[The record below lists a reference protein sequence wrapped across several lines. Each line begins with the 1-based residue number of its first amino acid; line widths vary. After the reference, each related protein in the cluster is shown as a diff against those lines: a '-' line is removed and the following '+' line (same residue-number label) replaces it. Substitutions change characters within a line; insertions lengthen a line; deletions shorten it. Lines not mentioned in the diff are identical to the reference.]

1 MKKFFYL
8 ISGIYGQW
16 FLKLF
21 FLSLLILLLSIILGT
36 GLTLLRQSQNRLTRI
51 IYRIY
56 ISYFRG
62 VPLLIHLLVF
72 YYALPP
78 IVKLFSDH
86 LNLHVDTLHLNPI
99 YAVLISYTLYAAS
112 FLSEI
117 IRSSFKSVGKDQ
129 LEAAA
134 ALGYTKYQQFF
145 AIKLPQALTDAIPKI
160 LNYYTLLIRQLSLA
174 FLVSVVD
181 IFAKSKLES
190 ADNFYYIESFLAA
203 ALVYWILC
211 IALTL
216 LFSNYEKYLRRFE
229 RSNAA

>member
-1 MKKFFYL
+1 M
-8 ISGIYGQW
+8 
-16 FLKLF
+16 
-21 FLSLLILLLSIILGT
+21 
-36 GLTLLRQSQNRLTRI
+36 
-51 IYRIY
+51 
-56 ISYFRG
+56 
-62 VPLLIHLLVF
+62 
-72 YYALPP
+72 
-78 IVKLFSDH
+78 
-86 LNLHVDTLHLNPI
+86 
-99 YAVLISYTLYAAS
+99 ISYTLYAAS